1 MLVIQSGE
9 SVVLH
14 FPVVYTYPN
23 ERNCEDRWEYM
34 FLPAGNI
41 MPGTEKFWGE
51 LLFLEEK
58 WLLFSTA
65 GRKNSFSKRNKCS
78 SQRFFGPG
86 IMFFSLKDTFSWGFI
101 LWPTKNHYYLIG
113 SVSYCPYRFCI
124 IVVNQVWG
132 EGGDDS

>member
-58 WLLFSTA
+58 MVA
-65 GRKNSFSKRNKCS
+65 
-78 SQRFFGPG
+78 FFDRREKKQ
-86 IMFFSLKDTFSWGFI
+86 FFQEK
-101 LWPTKNHYYLIG
+101 
-113 SVSYCPYRFCI
+113 
-124 IVVNQVWG
+124 
-132 EGGDDS
+132 